1 MRLLIAS
8 MKHETNT
15 FSPVPTDVARFRQRA
30 FCFGSDVRS
39 TFAGTRTGL
48 GAYLRLAEETGAE
61 IVTPVAAEA
70 APSGPVHAEAYQRIT
85 DAICEAVDKRIDGI
99 MLDLHGA
106 MVAETTPDGE
116 GTLLQ
121 RIRSLAPGIPICV
134 NLDLHTNLTQAMVDH
149 CTAMIG
155 YKTYP
160 HVDSYETATQ
170 IGQVLLATLRGEVQ
184 PVMAWGNRPLLAQT
198 LRMGHEDEPMHALLE
213 MARESEV
220 DGILAATVF
229 GGFPLADFH
238 DAGLSAVV
246 VADGD
251 REHAGRVNARLL
263 DAAWHLRADFLY
275 RGEPLHAAIA
285 RAKEL
290 KEGPVILLDHA
301 DNAASGGTQDV
312 MSVIAE
318 ILAQGLEDVAVAS
331 VKDPQAVQ
339 AMIAA
344 GVGAQVTV
352 ELGGKTD
359 MPAIG
364 RRGESL
370 RVTGRVR
377 CITDGDYVV
386 TGPMSTGVTIHMGPS
401 AVLDTGTVQIVV
413 CSFNNEP
420 FDQGVFT
427 SVGIDPAGKKYLVLK
442 SRIHYRAG
450 FQPIARHTITCDG
463 IGVCS
468 SDNSLFRFQ
477 HVRRPIY
484 PLDPELS

>member
-15 FSPVPTDVARFRQRA
+15 FSPVPTDLARFQQRTL
-30 FCFGSDVRS
+30 CFGADVRS
-39 TFAGTRTGL
+39 TFAGTRTGV
-48 GAYLRLAEETGAE
+48 GAYLRLAEEVHAE
-61 IVTPVAAEA
+61 VVTPVAAEA
-70 APSGPVHAEAYQRIT
+70 APSGPVHTDAYDTIT
-85 DAICEAVDKRIDGI
+85 DAICEAVDGRIDGI

-106 MVAETTPDGE
+106 MVAESTRDGE
-116 GTLLQ
+116 GRLLE
-121 RIRSLAPGIPICV
+121 RIRAIAPNMPICV
-134 NLDLHTNLTQAMVDH
+134 NLDLHANLTQTMMDH

-160 HVDSYETATQ
+160 HIDSFETAIQ
-170 IGQVLLATLRGEVQ
+170 IGRVLLAAMRGEVN
-184 PVMAWGNRPLLAQT
+184 PVMAWDNRPLLAQT
-198 LRMGHEDEPMHALLE
+198 LRMGHEDEPMASLLA
-213 MARESEV
+213 MTRETEA

-251 REHAGRVNARLL
+251 RKHAESATKRLL
-263 DAAWHLRADFLY
+263 DAAWHLRVDFIY
-275 RGEPLHAAIA
+275 EGEPLHEAIA
-285 RAKEL
+285 RAKQL
-290 KEGPVILLDHA
+290 TEGPVILLDHA

-318 ILAQGLEDVAVAS
+318 VLSQGLEDVAVAS
-331 VKDPQAVQ
+331 VKDPEAVQ
-339 AMIAA
+339 AMIRA
-344 GVGAQVTV
+344 GVGAEVTL

-364 RRGESL
+364 RKGESL

-377 CITDGDYVV
+377 CITDGDFRV
-386 TGPMSTGVTIHMGPS
+386 TGPMNTGVTAHMGPT
-401 AVLDTGTVQIVV
+401 AVLDTGAVQIVV

-427 SVGIDPAGKKYLVLK
+427 SVGIDPKAKRYLVLK

-468 SDNSLFRFQ
+468 SDNSLFEYR

-484 PLDPELS
+484 PLDADV